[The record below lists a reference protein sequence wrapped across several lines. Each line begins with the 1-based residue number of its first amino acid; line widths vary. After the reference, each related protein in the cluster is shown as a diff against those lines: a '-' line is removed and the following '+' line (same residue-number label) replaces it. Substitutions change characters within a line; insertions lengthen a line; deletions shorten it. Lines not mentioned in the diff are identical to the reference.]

1 MDIEKKIIYFY
12 IVRKMSVRQIASK
25 LKISNTKVSK
35 VLHKHGAMR
44 SNSEACLNRST
55 DDYRKKI
62 SISKIGSNQ
71 TTAKLNEEKVVMI
84 RAEFKNLIL
93 KLRVTEAENI
103 LAGKYK
109 VGRSTISDVDHERTW
124 KHV

>member
-93 KLRVTEAENI
+93 KMRVTEAENI

-109 VGRSTISDVDHERTW
+109 VGRSTISDVVHERTW